1 MTKKNYIAPNT
12 EMINLA
18 SEGIMQQTSLG
29 ILTGSGAQTFDQGQ
43 NID

>member
-18 SEGIMQQTSLG
+18 SDGIMQSIG
-29 ILTGSGAQTFDQGQ
+29 ILTGSGAQTYDQGQ

>member
-18 SEGIMQQTSLG
+18 SDGIMQSLSLG
-29 ILTGSGAQTFDQGQ
+29 ILTGSGATFDQGQ

>member
-18 SEGIMQQTSLG
+18 SDGIMQSIG
-29 ILTGSGAQTFDQGQ
+29 ILTGSGATFDQGQ